1 MREHAKSEG
10 WWDGE
15 TEFHFAEVYSF
26 MSTARLEAA
35 GSRYCEGLR
44 LLERSN
50 GIVIKT

>member
-15 TEFHFAEVYSF
+15 TEFNFTVVYSF
-26 MSTARLEAA
+26 MNTARLEAA
-35 GSRYCEGLR
+35 GGRYCEGKK
-44 LLERSN
+44 LLEKSN